1 MRSKILIHILLFI
14 PFGVFAQSETQLSYQ
29 QVVSMALKNNYDIQ
43 IANNDFKIAAKQN
56 TYGNAGFMPKL
67 DIISNG
73 NIATNN
79 TNQNFSNGLVV
90 NQDNVKSNTL
100 NSGAFLSWTI
110 FDGMRMF
117 ATKERLNLLAQQGE
131 LRFKM
136 QIENTIEEVTL
147 LYYQIVKQVQLI
159 RGINAAMSVSEE
171 RIKIADKKKALGSG
185 SNVEVLQAK
194 LDLNAQKSNMIMQKY
209 ILNEFKNNL
218 LVLIKSDVNSNFA
231 VDTFFA
237 FDGQQSME
245 AIKSKVDKMNT
256 SIRFAD
262 KNVLI
267 AHQNLKE
274 LESQRFPIIGLT
286 SNYLFGRSQN
296 EAGFALLNQ
305 NLGFNTG
312 FTFSWNLFNGFRTS
326 NQIKVAKI
334 QQLTASLDVERT
346 RLNQF
351 SAAHIAYTRWLGD
364 KEIVLLE
371 EENIK
376 LAEESLL
383 ITTERLRLG
392 MGNFLETKE
401 SQSSYESAITR
412 LVNARYNLKQSETTL
427 KKLTGAFV
435 KVD

>member
-1 MRSKILIHILLFI
+1 MLNRILLYILVFL
-14 PFGVFAQSETQLSYQ
+14 PLALFAQNPTVLSYQ
-29 QVVSMALKNNYDIQ
+29 QVVAMALESNYDIR
-43 IANNDFKIAAKQN
+43 IANNNAEIAKKQN
-56 TYGNAGFMPKL
+56 TFGNAGFMPKL

-79 TNQNFSNGLVV
+79 TNQNFSNGLEV

-100 NSGAFLSWTI
+100 NAGAYLSWTI
-110 FDGMRMF
+110 FDGMKMF

-131 LRFKM
+131 LGFKM

-147 LYYQIVKQVQLI
+147 LYYQIVKQLQLI
-159 RGINAAMSVSEE
+159 RGIDAAMAVSEE
-171 RIKIADKKKALGSG
+171 RIKIADTKKALGSG

-194 LDLNAQKSNMIMQKY
+194 LDLNAQKSNLITQKY
-209 ILNEFKNNL
+209 ILNEYKNNL
-218 LVLIKSDVNSNFA
+218 LVLIKSDVSTSFS
-231 VDTFFA
+231 VDTIFA
-237 FDGQQSME
+237 FDGLKSME
-245 AIKSKVDKMNT
+245 EIKAQVDKMNT
-256 SIRFAD
+256 AIRYAD

-267 AHQNLKE
+267 GIQNIKE
-274 LESQRFPIIGLT
+274 LQSQRFPTIGLT

-312 FTFSWNLFNGFRTS
+312 FTFSWNLFNGLRTS
-326 NQIKVAKI
+326 NQIKVAKM
-334 QQLTASLDVERT
+334 QNLNASFEVERT

-364 KEIVLLE
+364 KEIMLLE

-376 LAEESLL
+376 LAEQSLQ

-392 MGNFLETKE
+392 LGNFLETKE
-401 SQSSYESAITR
+401 SQSTYEAAITR
-412 LVNARYNLKQSETTL
+412 LVNARYNLKQSETAL
-427 KKLTGAFV
+427 KKLTGDFL
-435 KVD
+435 K

>member
-1 MRSKILIHILLFI
+1 MLNRILLYILVFL
-14 PFGVFAQSETQLSYQ
+14 PATLFAQNPNVLSYQ
-29 QVVSMALKNNYDIQ
+29 QVVAMALESNYDIR
-43 IANNDFKIAAKQN
+43 IANNNAEIAKKQN
-56 TYGNAGFMPKL
+56 TFGNAGFMPKL

-79 TNQNFSNGLVV
+79 TNQNFSNGLEV

-100 NSGAFLSWTI
+100 NAGAYLSWTI
-110 FDGMRMF
+110 FDGMKMF

-131 LRFKM
+131 LGFKM

-147 LYYQIVKQVQLI
+147 LYYQIVKQLQLI
-159 RGINAAMSVSEE
+159 RGIDAAMAVSEE
-171 RIKIADKKKALGSG
+171 RIKIADTKKALGSG

-194 LDLNAQKSNMIMQKY
+194 LDLNAQKSNLITQKY
-209 ILNEFKNNL
+209 ILNEYKNNL
-218 LVLIKSDVNSNFA
+218 LVLIKSDVGTSFS
-231 VDTFFA
+231 VDTIFA
-237 FDGQQSME
+237 FDGLKSME
-245 AIKSKVDKMNT
+245 EIKAQVDKMNT
-256 SIRFAD
+256 AILYAD

-267 AHQNLKE
+267 GHQNIKE
-274 LESQRFPIIGLT
+274 LQSQRFPTIGLT

-312 FTFSWNLFNGFRTS
+312 FTFSWNLFNGLRTS
-326 NQIKVAKI
+326 NQIKVAKM
-334 QQLTASLDVERT
+334 QNLNATFEVERT

-364 KEIVLLE
+364 KEIMMLE

-376 LAEESLL
+376 LAEQSLQ

-392 MGNFLETKE
+392 LGNFLETKE
-401 SQSSYESAITR
+401 SQSTYEAAITR
-412 LVNARYNLKQSETTL
+412 LVNARYNLKQSETAL
-427 KKLTGAFV
+427 KKLTGDFL
-435 KVD
+435 K

>member
-1 MRSKILIHILLFI
+1 MLNRIVLYILVFLPLAL
-14 PFGVFAQSETQLSYQ
+14 FAQNPTVLSYQ
-29 QVVSMALKNNYDIQ
+29 QVVAMALESNYDIR
-43 IANNDFKIAAKQN
+43 IANNNAEIAKKQN
-56 TYGNAGFMPKL
+56 TFGNAGFMPKL

-79 TNQNFSNGLVV
+79 TNQNFSNGLEV

-100 NSGAFLSWTI
+100 NAGAYLSWTI
-110 FDGMRMF
+110 FDGMKMF

-131 LRFKM
+131 LGFKM

-147 LYYQIVKQVQLI
+147 LYYQIVKQLQLI
-159 RGINAAMSVSEE
+159 RGIDAAMAVSEE
-171 RIKIADKKKALGSG
+171 RIKIADTKKALGSG

-194 LDLNAQKSNMIMQKY
+194 LDLNAQKSNLITQKY
-209 ILNEFKNNL
+209 ILNEYKNNL
-218 LVLIKSDVNSNFA
+218 LVLIKSDVSTSFS
-231 VDTFFA
+231 VDTIFA
-237 FDGQQSME
+237 FDGLKSME
-245 AIKSKVDKMNT
+245 EIKAQVDKMNT
-256 SIRFAD
+256 AIRYAD

-267 AHQNLKE
+267 GIQNIKE
-274 LESQRFPIIGLT
+274 LQSQRFPTIGLT

-312 FTFSWNLFNGFRTS
+312 FTFSWNLFNGLRTS
-326 NQIKVAKI
+326 NQIKVAKM
-334 QQLTASLDVERT
+334 QNLNASFEVERT

-364 KEIVLLE
+364 KEIMLLE

-376 LAEESLL
+376 LAEQSLQ

-392 MGNFLETKE
+392 LGNFLETKE
-401 SQSSYESAITR
+401 SQSTYEAAITR
-412 LVNARYNLKQSETTL
+412 LVNARYNLKQSETAL
-427 KKLTGAFV
+427 KKLTGDFL
-435 KVD
+435 K

>member
-1 MRSKILIHILLFI
+1 MLNRILLYILVFL
-14 PFGVFAQSETQLSYQ
+14 PATLFAQNPNVLSYQ
-29 QVVSMALKNNYDIQ
+29 QVVAMALEINYDIR
-43 IANNDFKIAAKQN
+43 IANNNAEIAKKQN
-56 TYGNAGFMPKL
+56 TFGNAGFMPKL

-79 TNQNFSNGLVV
+79 TNQNFSNGLEV

-100 NSGAFLSWTI
+100 NAGAYLSWTI
-110 FDGMRMF
+110 FDGMKMF

-131 LRFKM
+131 LGFKM

-147 LYYQIVKQVQLI
+147 LYYQIVKQLQLI
-159 RGINAAMSVSEE
+159 RGIDAAMAVSEE
-171 RIKIADKKKALGSG
+171 RIKIADTKKALGSG

-194 LDLNAQKSNMIMQKY
+194 LDLNAQKSNLITQKY
-209 ILNEFKNNL
+209 ILNEYKNNL
-218 LVLIKSDVNSNFA
+218 LVLIKSDVGTSFS

-237 FDGQQSME
+237 FDGLKSME
-245 AIKSKVDKMNT
+245 EIKAQVDKMNT
-256 SIRFAD
+256 AVRYAD

-267 AHQNLKE
+267 GHQNIKE
-274 LESQRFPIIGLT
+274 LQSQRFPTIGLT

-312 FTFSWNLFNGFRTS
+312 FTFSWNLFNGLRTS
-326 NQIKVAKI
+326 NQIKVAKM
-334 QQLTASLDVERT
+334 QNLNATFEVERT

-364 KEIVLLE
+364 KEIMLLE

-376 LAEESLL
+376 LAEQSLQ

-392 MGNFLETKE
+392 LGNFLETKE
-401 SQSSYESAITR
+401 SQSTYEAAITR
-412 LVNARYNLKQSETTL
+412 LVNARYNLKQSETAL
-427 KKLTGAFV
+427 KKLTGDFL
-435 KVD
+435 K